1 MGTSEPSQLGQIE
14 QEERDAQLRLAEARE
29 QAKLNDGEAPAEH
42 HDLIQKLEDEWHR
55 AVERL
60 EHARHG
66 KKD

>member
-1 MGTSEPSQLGQIE
+1 MSTFGPRGLEQIE

-29 QAKLNDGEAPAEH
+29 QAKLNDGEASEEH
-42 HDLIQKLEDEWHR
+42 NTLLQKLEDEWHR

-60 EHARHG
+60 EQARHG

>member
-29 QAKLNDGEAPAEH
+29 QAKLSDGEAPAEH
-42 HDLIQKLEDEWHR
+42 HDLVRKLEDEWHR

-60 EHARHG
+60 EQARHG